1 MSGFFYGM
9 RFEAPEKE
17 VRLQAKG
24 GREYGGQ
31 LKADERQCDW
41 VKRKSTLWVATSIMS
56 IFSVPFY
63 IENRLY
69 IKGGFLVLLFNDE
82 FLFVTDI

>member
-31 LKADERQCDW
+31 LKADERQCD
-41 VKRKSTLWVATSIMS
+41 
-56 IFSVPFY
+56 
-63 IENRLY
+63 
-69 IKGGFLVLLFNDE
+69 
-82 FLFVTDI
+82 